1 MRSSEPG
8 YVLAAMNDPSGRR
21 GIWYRESPV
30 DEGARPLTKVEICGG
45 REGDDCYIS
54 LAIGDVVSPDTL
66 RSLEQILSRGAWMV
80 REAEA
85 QADRERYMALSEDDR
100 REEDARAEAAE
111 NNAWEGDAAELAPV
125 PSLR

>member
-1 MRSSEPG
+1 VRSSEPG
-8 YVLAAMNDPSGRR
+8 YILAAMNDPSGRR

-30 DEGARPLTKVEICGG
+30 DEGARPLTKIEICGG
-45 REGDDCYIS
+45 RGGDDCYIS

-85 QADRERYMALSEDDR
+85 QADRDRYMALSDEDR
-100 REEDARAEAAE
+100 RDEDEAAPDE
-111 NNAWEGDAAELAPV
+111 YGPGLAPV
-125 PSLR
+125 PSMR